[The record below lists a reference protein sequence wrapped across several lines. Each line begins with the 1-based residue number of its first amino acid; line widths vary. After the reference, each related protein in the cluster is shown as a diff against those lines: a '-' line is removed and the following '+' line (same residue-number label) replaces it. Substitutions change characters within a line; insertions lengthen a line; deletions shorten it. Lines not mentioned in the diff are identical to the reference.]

1 MAVYDYGRTPQ
12 GMFYYAMEY
21 LPGLDLAALVRDYG
35 AQPPGRVIHL
45 LRQVCGALA
54 EAHAAG
60 LVHRDIKPAN
70 IILTERGGEPDVVK
84 VVDFGVVKTLDLEGA
99 ETTQASRSMITGT
112 PSYLSPEA
120 IKSGDLV
127 DGRSDIYALGC
138 VGYFLL
144 TGHPVFDGSSIVE
157 ICAHHLHTPPQP
169 PSRRSPAVPADLD
182 DVILKCLA
190 KSPEER
196 FIDAGA
202 LRDALAR
209 SSAEATWSRIDALAW
224 WAARRSTAPSGPRPQ
239 TLPPEA
245 QTMAVDLGGR

>member
-1 MAVYDYGRTPQ
+1 MTP
-12 GMFYYAMEY
+12 
-21 LPGLDLAALVRDYG
+21 
-35 AQPPGRVIHL
+35 HS
-45 LRQVCGALA
+45 
-54 EAHAAG
+54 
-60 LVHRDIKPAN
+60 
-70 IILTERGGEPDVVK
+70 
-84 VVDFGVVKTLDLEGA
+84 
-99 ETTQASRSMITGT
+99 SRSMITGT

-144 TGHPVFDGSSIVE
+144 TGYPVFDGSSIVE

-182 DVILKCLA
+182 AMILKCLA

-196 FIDAGA
+196 FIDVGA
-202 LRDALAR
+202 LREALGQ
-209 SSAEATWSRIDALAW
+209 SSAEATWSRTDALAW
-224 WAARRSTAPSGPRPQ
+224 WAARRSAAPPASRPQ

-245 QTMAVDLGGR
+245 QTISADLAER